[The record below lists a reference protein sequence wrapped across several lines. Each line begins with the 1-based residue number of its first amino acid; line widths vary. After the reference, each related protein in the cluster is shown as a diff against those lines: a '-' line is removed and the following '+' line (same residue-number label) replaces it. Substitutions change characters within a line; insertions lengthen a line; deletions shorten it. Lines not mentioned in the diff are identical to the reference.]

1 MPDRGGPSAAA
12 PDRRPLSAY
21 LTRSELSL
29 LAADGGRVVVEA
41 GDYLEAVDPLAERM
55 DARRGGEWLAV
66 LRLGLEREPPRR
78 RREGEL
84 DAHPVV
90 ILDAAGRMVYAHA
103 DDLLTVDDLDRRE

>member
-1 MPDRGGPSAAA
+1 MR
-12 PDRRPLSAY
+12 AY

-41 GDYLEAVDPLAERM
+41 GDYLEAVDPFGGGM
-55 DARRGGEWLAV
+55 NARRRGEWLAV

-78 RREGEL
+78 RREGEM

-90 ILDAAGRMVYAHA
+90 ILDAGGRMVYAHA
-103 DDLLTVDDLDRRE
+103 DDLLTVEDEFGP

>member
-1 MPDRGGPSAAA
+1 MR
-12 PDRRPLSAY
+12 AY

-41 GDYLEAVDPLAERM
+41 GDYLEAVDPLSERL
-55 DARRGGEWLAV
+55 DARRRGEWLAV

-90 ILDAAGRMVYAHA
+90 ILNAGGRMVYAHA
-103 DDLLTVDDLDRRE
+103 EDLLTVDDDFGQ

>member
-1 MPDRGGPSAAA
+1 MR
-12 PDRRPLSAY
+12 AY

-41 GDYLEAVDPLAERM
+41 GDYIEAVDPFGGGM
-55 DARRGGEWLAV
+55 NARRRGEWLAV

-78 RREGEL
+78 RRDGEL

-90 ILDAAGRMVYAHA
+90 ILDAGGRMVYAHA
-103 DDLLTVDDLDRRE
+103 DDLLTVDDDFGP

>member
-1 MPDRGGPSAAA
+1 MR
-12 PDRRPLSAY
+12 AY

-41 GDYLEAVDPLAERM
+41 GDYLEAVDPFEASM
-55 DARRGGEWLAV
+55 NARRRGEWLAV

-90 ILDAAGRMVYAHA
+90 ILDASGRMVYAHA
-103 DDLLTVDDLDRRE
+103 DDLLMVDDDFDP

>member
-1 MPDRGGPSAAA
+1 M
-12 PDRRPLSAY
+12 SAY

-41 GDYLEAVDPLAERM
+41 GDYIEAVDPFGGGM
-55 DARRGGEWLAV
+55 NARRRGEWLAV

-90 ILDAAGRMVYAHA
+90 ILNAGGRMVYAHA
-103 DDLLTVDDLDRRE
+103 DDLLTVDNDFGP

>member
-1 MPDRGGPSAAA
+1 MR
-12 PDRRPLSAY
+12 AY

-41 GDYLEAVDPLAERM
+41 GDYIEAVDPFGGGM
-55 DARRGGEWLAV
+55 NARRRGEWLAV

-90 ILDAAGRMVYAHA
+90 ILNAGGRMVYAHA
-103 DDLLTVDDLDRRE
+103 DDLLAVDDEFSP